1 MARFLQDLLSVDEP
15 RFLFAM
21 QKLER
26 AAGRDGVDVRLIGDI
41 IARAHQV
48 MRRIG
53 LDPADTTAQELYE
66 SLRSQAESDFLFTD
80 TSFVG
85 LVFDGVVV
93 SFNQTDVKANKELS
107 FDAQTS
113 DAMRF
118 ALQHEL
124 VARYSSHART
134 DDRAVE
140 EFARDAGMAISYSIA
155 KPYHV
160 SQPADTTPK
169 KDQKETAMTD
179 KPYMLAIGD
188 IFTDAFIKLN
198 DETSKVT
205 KDDDGR
211 QWLSVE
217 FGAKMPYD
225 YVDNVRS
232 VGPSP
237 NAAVSFSRLG
247 LRAGLMTYLGDDE
260 VGKESLEYLTEQN
273 VDISTIVPE
282 EGATS
287 SFWYVLRRGADRTML
302 VKNEEYHYTWNEPS
316 EVPAWIYLSQ
326 ISPKAWNVHE
336 SVLAYLNEHPEVK
349 LAFQPGT
356 SHFSWGTEKLREIYK
371 KSYIVIMN
379 REEAMD
385 VTGEP
390 YDSVHGL
397 ASALHDLGPEIVVIT
412 DGPNGSYASY
422 GGKVVTIPNYPDPK
436 APYDRTGA
444 GDAFASTIVAALA
457 RGESM
462 DTALTWAPINSAYVV
477 QHIGAQKGLLHY
489 DELQQYLNDAP
500 EWYAVS
506 ELTE

>member
-21 QKLER
+21 QKLEL
-26 AAGRDGVDVRLIGDI
+26 AAGRDGIDVRLIGDI

-53 LDPADTTAQELYE
+53 LDPSDTTAEELYE
-66 SLRSQAESDFLFTD
+66 SLRSQSESDFLFTE

-85 LVFDGVVV
+85 LVYDGIVI
-93 SFNQTDVKANKELS
+93 SFNQDDVRANKKVPFTE
-107 FDAQTS
+107 QTS
-113 DAMRF
+113 EAMRF
-118 ALQHEL
+118 ALQYEL
-124 VARYSSHART
+124 VSRYSNHART

-140 EFARDAGMAISYSIA
+140 EFARDAGMMISYSIA
-155 KPYHV
+155 KPQHV
-160 SQPADTTPK
+160 MEPVDETPK
-169 KDQKETAMTD
+169 ITQEGEMMTEM
-179 KPYMLAIGD
+179 PYMLAIGD

-198 DETSKVT
+198 DETSRVT
-205 KDDDGR
+205 KDEDGR

-260 VGKESLEYLTEQN
+260 VGKESLNYLAEQR
-273 VDISTIVPE
+273 VDVSTIIPE
-282 EGATS
+282 QGATS

-302 VKNEEYHYTWNEPS
+302 VKNEEYQYSWNEPK
-316 EVPAWIYLSQ
+316 EVPDWIYLSQ
-326 ISPKAWNVHE
+326 ISPNAWNVHE
-336 SVLAYLNEHPEVK
+336 SALEYLREHPETK

-356 SHFSWGTEKLREIYK
+356 SHFSWGTEKLREVYER
-371 KSYIVIMN
+371 SHIVIMN

-390 YDSVHGL
+390 YDSVRNL
-397 ASALHDLGPEIVVIT
+397 AKGLHDLGPEIVVIT

-422 GGKVVTIPNYPDPK
+422 DGKVVTIPNYPDPK

-462 DTALTWAPINSAYVV
+462 DMALTWAPINSAYVV

-489 DELQQYLNDAP
+489 DELQEYLNNAP
-500 EWYAVS
+500 DWYVVS
-506 ELTE
+506 DLVE